1 MELIL
6 DAVCQALETVGLR
19 AVRRFPERNL
29 DRTQSVVCVSMK
41 DGKVETSGFGQYLG
55 VSRDPSGQ
63 ERELYGWKCQAE
75 VLMELYFP
83 VGAERETLFR
93 QVGQAMEALPAGLR
107 PTRITRGDAEPD
119 RASGM
124 MCCPCTLRCTTYMT
138 RKENET
144 GQQWLEFVLRGDV
157 KA

>member
-6 DAVCQALETVGLR
+6 DAVCQALERAGLR
-19 AVRRFPERNL
+19 AVRRFPDRNL

-41 DGKVETSGFGQYLG
+41 DGKAETSGFGQYLG
-55 VSRDPSGQ
+55 VQREPSGM
-63 ERELYGWKCQAE
+63 ERELYGWKCRVE
-75 VLMELYFP
+75 VLMEVYFP
-83 VGAERETLFR
+83 VGAARETLFR

-107 PTRITRGDAEPD
+107 PTHITRGDAAPD

-124 MCCPCTLRCTTYMT
+124 MRCPCVLGCTTYLT

-144 GQQWLEFVLRGDV
+144 GQQWLEFVLRGEV